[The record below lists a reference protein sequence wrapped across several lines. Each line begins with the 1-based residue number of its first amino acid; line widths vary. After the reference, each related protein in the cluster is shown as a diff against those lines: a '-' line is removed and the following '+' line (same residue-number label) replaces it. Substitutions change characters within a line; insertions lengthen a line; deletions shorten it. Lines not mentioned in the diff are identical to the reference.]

1 MGKFILM
8 ISLIFTIVA
17 IMFSLIIKIMI
28 IWSMPK
34 W

>member
-17 IMFSLIIKIMI
+17 IIFALIIKIMI